1 MLVRRLLAVV
11 AGVAMIVAAL
21 LTRDGGI
28 GSGERGSSFERG
40 QRAKVAEL
48 QRASPDELRRRAED
62 SGGYDL
68 AFEPDYEEVPTLVC
82 SSELGQVC
90 REMAGLGFAVIEQPP
105 WTTLSRL
112 RDGSRTDADL
122 WIAPLAVVELGAAA
136 SDGALEVEPR
146 ALADARIAAV
156 TRRGEGPAQECVSS
170 PTPLSCLVRAGE
182 RLTIPDPAASV
193 VGAAVLVAI
202 AREFGGSGPAEM
214 AAAAE
219 LLNGGQVT
227 AAPVAEL
234 LSVGA
239 PAGEVALDSDAA
251 VAAAFRLGSVPEGEP
266 GPPPVAVRWARTSDS
281 LPVGLAVDPDHPQ
294 VGRIRALLRSRS
306 AGHSLGQAGFL
317 DPEDAY
323 VDPEGPLADRPP
335 TPAPVAGR
343 DLEAARAAWQE
354 RR

>member
-1 MLVRRLLAVV
+1 MLVRRSLAVV
-11 AGVAMIVAAL
+11 AGVAMIVAAIL
-21 LTRDGGI
+21 ARDGGME
-28 GSGERGSSFERG
+28 GSERGSSFERE

-48 QRASPDELRRRAED
+48 QQASPAELRRRVEE

-68 AFEPDYEEVPTLVC
+68 AFDSAYEEVPTLVC
-82 SSELGQVC
+82 SSELGPVC
-90 REMAGLGFAVIEQPP
+90 REMARLGFAVIEQPP

-122 WIAPLAVVELGAAA
+122 WIAPLAVVELGTVA
-136 SDGALEVEPR
+136 SDGALEVEPG
-146 ALADARIAAV
+146 AIADARIAAV
-156 TRRGEGPAQECVSS
+156 TRRGEGPAQECASS

-202 AREFGGSGPAEM
+202 ARESGGTGPDEM
-214 AAAAE
+214 ATAAE
-219 LLNGGQVT
+219 LLDGGQAT

-239 PAGEVALDSDAA
+239 PAGEVALDTDAA
-251 VAAAFRLGSVPEGEP
+251 VVAAFRPGGVPEGEP

-294 VGRIRALLRSRS
+294 VDRIRALMRSRS
-306 AGHSLGQAGFL
+306 AGYSLDEAGFL
-317 DPEDAY
+317 DPEDPY

-335 TPAPVAGR
+335 TPVPMDGR